1 MKPRF
6 LALLPWGLLFCTL
19 CWCHLAAS
27 FLYDALAGKLV
38 WLNWPCA
45 VIHALGAAWLLHR
58 ARTAFRFNR
67 ASKAAAAAI
76 AAMKRAADRYSD
88 SAFDAASD
96 QANAAIAEMRK
107 HAKLF

>member
-6 LALLPWGLLFCTL
+6 FALLPWGLLFCTL
-19 CWCHLAAS
+19 SWCYLAAL
-27 FLYDALAGKLV
+27 FLSDALDAKLI
-38 WLNWPCA
+38 WLNWPCT
-45 VIHALGAAWLLHR
+45 VIYTLGAAWLLHR

-96 QANAAIAEMRK
+96 QANAAIAEMR
-107 HAKLF
+107 